1 MATTVT
7 RSVTAKA
14 LAGPKTLH
22 PVALRKLGVKVPEV
36 PELAESPAVVPKETA
51 FSPPVWGLPSASVY
65 EAIGEAEAEWD
76 DYSPTTPP
84 RCPLNCSYGSR
95 EHVQWIIDTT
105 K

>member
-22 PVALRKLGVKVPEV
+22 PVALRKLGVNLVKLSAEDKQLIQSIGGTVARDWAEQMDRRGKAGTEV
-36 PELAESPAVVPKETA
+36 LKA
-51 FSPPVWGLPSASVY
+51 FEGAS
-65 EAIGEAEAEWD
+65 
-76 DYSPTTPP
+76 
-84 RCPLNCSYGSR
+84 
-95 EHVQWIIDTT
+95 